1 MTASSH
7 FHFEYDAESRIF
19 AVRMRGI
26 ITDKIFKDC
35 YTETPRHVRGR
46 DIRAALMDLSDVERY
61 DVSAAAVRDVSRLA
75 PLFPDPTPRWVI
87 APQDHIFGM
96 ARMFQMTSPA
106 GRNMLRIVRSMADAY
121 AALGVTTPHFER
133 LPDVVELNGT

>member
-1 MTASSH
+1 VTASSH

-46 DIRAALMDLSDVERY
+46 DIRAALMDLSDVERVV
-61 DVSAAAVRDVSRLA
+61 DALTQAVA
-75 PLFPDPTPRWVI
+75 PHAHPRRRK
-87 APQDHIFGM
+87 A
-96 ARMFQMTSPA
+96 
-106 GRNMLRIVRSMADAY
+106 N
-121 AALGVTTPHFER
+121 
-133 LPDVVELNGT
+133 